1 MKTRQTLAASSF
13 NAFKA
18 ANDTPYMGIVKSES
32 NVHAN
37 WGFWETIKVVA
48 FGMKPHNA
56 EEILS

>member
-1 MKTRQTLAASSF
+1 
-13 NAFKA
+13 
-18 ANDTPYMGIVKSES
+18 VKSEP

>member
-1 MKTRQTLAASSF
+1 MKTRQTLAASCF

-18 ANDTPYMGIVKSES
+18 ANDTPYMSIVKSEP

-37 WGFWETIKVVA
+37 WGFWETVKVVA

>member
-18 ANDTPYMGIVKSES
+18 ANDTPYMGIVKSEP

-56 EEILS
+56 